1 MKERL
6 PRFLITFSLWEK
18 ITLWNSLVGQ
28 WLGLGY
34 SIAGSTSSIPG
45 WATNIQQ
52 AVQAK
57 GKKKITFKKKNN
69 QFCQLGHFCSFFSFL
84 MD

>member
-6 PRFLITFSLWEK
+6 PRFLITFSLWKK

-34 SIAGSTSSIPG
+34 SIAGGTSSIPG

-52 AVQAK
+52 AGQPK
-57 GKKKITFKKKNN
+57 GKKITLKKKITNSAN
-69 QFCQLGHFCSFFSFL
+69 
-84 MD
+84 